1 MSTIDV
7 AARDLLTAMDLVLEA
22 MKHMTASNLADL
34 LSTRFKSRV
43 TLGTFLKAL
52 EERCAA
58 LRNGSGAE
66 VAMCKSLD
74 HKVAALG
81 PMLHAHIS
89 KWNPTAISADVNGYK
104 DAVGYMQRDIRSII
118 THAQQLPH

>member
-7 AARDLLTAMDLVLEA
+7 AARDLLAAMDLVLDA
-22 MKHMTASNLADL
+22 MKLMTASNLADL

-43 TLGTFLKAL
+43 TLGAFLKAL

-66 VAMCKSLD
+66 RAMCKSLD
-74 HKVAALG
+74 DKVAALG
-81 PMLHAHIS
+81 LA
-89 KWNPTAISADVNGYK
+89 
-104 DAVGYMQRDIRSII
+104 RR
-118 THAQQLPH
+118 